1 MGFVHIVRIAVLGG
15 TPFHFVAFAERRI
28 SIADVQWLTNEV
40 RVSRGDG
47 GVTFALPEAKM

>member
-1 MGFVHIVRIAVLGG
+1 MHIVRIAVLGG